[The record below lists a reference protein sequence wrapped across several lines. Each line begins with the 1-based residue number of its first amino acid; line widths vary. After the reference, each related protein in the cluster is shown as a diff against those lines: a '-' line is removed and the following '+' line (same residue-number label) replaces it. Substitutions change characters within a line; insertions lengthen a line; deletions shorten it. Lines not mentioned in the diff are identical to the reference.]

1 MSEPVIKI
9 SGVTK
14 TYEGQKLALDDVS
27 LSVPDGGFLTII
39 GPSGCGKT
47 TLLRLVNGM
56 TDFESGK
63 ISVLNN
69 EIHLWNKVLL
79 RRKIGYIIQNAGLFP
94 HLTVRQNMQF
104 VMSISDVPE
113 ELQEERA
120 NELAQM
126 IGFSTPQLNEFPDNL
141 SGGQQQRVGVARAL
155 AMKPQILLMDEPFG
169 ALDNITRRSLQ
180 AEMKQIH
187 NDLKVTVLMVT
198 HDLNEAFSLGT
209 EVIIM
214 NKGKILQAGKPEN
227 IMANPASD
235 WIKEFVSAL
244 RI

>member
-1 MSEPVIKI
+1 MSEPVIEI

-27 LSVPDGGFLTII
+27 LTVPDGSFITII

-47 TLLRLVNGM
+47 TLLRIVNGM

-63 ISVLNN
+63 LKVLNR
-69 EIHLWNKVLL
+69 EVHLWDKVQL
-79 RRKIGYIIQNAGLFP
+79 RRKIGYVIQNAGLFP

-113 ELQEERA
+113 ELQEIRA
-120 NELAQM
+120 DELAQM
-126 IGFSTPQLNEFPDNL
+126 IGFSDQQLNEFPDNL

-169 ALDNITRRSLQ
+169 ALDNIIRKSLQ

-214 NKGKILQAGKPEN
+214 NRGKILQADKPEN
-227 IMANPASD
+227 IMANPSSD
-235 WIKEFVSAL
+235 WVKEFVSAL

>member
-79 RRKIGYIIQNAGLFP
+79 RRKIGYVIQNAGLFP

-126 IGFSTPQLNEFPDNL
+126 IGFSTTQLNEFPDNL